1 MSKGEVRM
9 VDTIINIALLV
20 AALASA
26 FAWGYEKGRGD
37 AMQEE
42 IDYIERKLKQR
53 EAEKSGE

>member
-1 MSKGEVRM
+1 MA
-9 VDTIINIALLV
+9 DTIINIALIV
-20 AALASA
+20 TAVASA